1 MQIFISKKVFF
12 SPSAPQAHCLLIVQL
27 FFHYSVDKMGVGLIE
42 TELALLYFKIHSW
55 NIFFLSSPS
64 RLFVQVQWWE
74 KVGNE
79 NSSVS
84 LKVWF
89 ARSNDNNQN
98 AIKDILVIWIDILAL
113 VPKPERK
120 RTLSSIKMI
129 CMPMHQQNK
138 KIWFLMTCHPKNYL
152 LKKFDR
158 CAITSLVL
166 CYYLSSNAS
175 IQKAFF
181 KKVAV

>member
-1 MQIFISKKVFF
+1 MTKAIMKCNKNGRRRRIGLTYADLHFKKSFQPSGSLPTYCATLF
-12 SPSAPQAHCLLIVQL
+12 SSLLSGQNGCR
-27 FFHYSVDKMGVGLIE
+27 FNWNRA
-42 TELALLYFKIHSW
+42 LALLYFKIHSW

-98 AIKDILVIWIDILAL
+98 AIKDILVIWIDILA
-113 VPKPERK
+113 RK

-129 CMPMHQQNK
+129 CMRRS
-138 KIWFLMTCHPKNYL
+138 T
-152 LKKFDR
+152 
-158 CAITSLVL
+158 
-166 CYYLSSNAS
+166 AS
-175 IQKAFF
+175 AE
-181 KKVAV
+181 

>member
-1 MQIFISKKVFF
+1 MKCNKNGRRRRIGLTYADLHFKKSFLQPLCASGPLPTYCATLF
-12 SPSAPQAHCLLIVQL
+12 SLLSGQNGCR
-27 FFHYSVDKMGVGLIE
+27 FNWNRA
-42 TELALLYFKIHSW
+42 LALLYFKIHSW

-129 CMPMHQQNK
+129 CMPMHQKNK
-138 KIWFLMTCHPKNYL
+138 KNLIPHDLPPK
-152 LKKFDR
+152 K
-158 CAITSLVL
+158 
-166 CYYLSSNAS
+166 LSVE
-175 IQKAFF
+175 
-181 KKVAV
+181 KVW